1 MNAPSRGTFAFLL
14 IPIFG
19 ALLVL
24 YGTYHGPGLS
34 RDSLRYVRGAEN
46 IAHGHGYADVG
57 ESGAL
62 EFITHWP
69 PLYSMVVAVP
79 ITLGLSTTNAVRVV
93 NAFAFFATI
102 WLVGVLVRDLVA
114 RPSLAPIAAMLA
126 VALAPSVVHNHLMA
140 WSETI
145 FIPLI
150 LAGLLKMLDYAES
163 DRLLDLAIA
172 GVCLG
177 LSALARYAGVA
188 FIAGAAAALVL
199 WDWRARPLRALQ
211 GVVLFGAVAGLPMG
225 IWFARNVLATRH
237 THDRPFQPHGMGVE
251 QIRAGVDATSQWLL
265 PNWFNL
271 RVRTVWMLLVV
282 ALLVIAWRRAAP
294 KFAPDP
300 VLRRFL
306 VLVVMCVASYL
317 GFILVTM
324 WFFDFEVNFDVRMM
338 APVFVLVV
346 LAFAAAAPVR
356 FVHPWRGE
364 TRLFAGALALSVVML
379 AGYSVAHAWAAHRE
393 PAQFASPRWTDAAGW
408 DTVRSLPP
416 ETPIYSSQS
425 EVSQYFTGRGVRE
438 LPARGTLP
446 GPAYVLHYPRLDDAA
461 ASLAR
466 MGELRAR
473 VVNASDVVVVYAV
486 GR

>member
-1 MNAPSRGTFAFLL
+1 VIDPPPRTLVFFL
-14 IPIFG
+14 IPILA
-19 ALLVL
+19 ALLITF
-24 YGTYHGPGLS
+24 GTQRGAGFS

-46 IAHGHGYADVG
+46 IARGNGYSDVG
-57 ESGAL
+57 ESGGL
-62 EFITHWP
+62 ESITHWP
-69 PLYSMVVAVP
+69 PLYSMVLAIPIAV
-79 ITLGLSTTNAVRVV
+79 GLSTQNAVRVV
-93 NAFAFFATI
+93 NALSFFGTI
-102 WLVGVLVRDLVA
+102 WLVGALIR
-114 RPSLAPIAAMLA
+114 RLAPGSRVAPMTAMALVM
-126 VALAPSVVHNHLMA
+126 VAPAIVHNYLMA

-150 LAGLLKMLDYAES
+150 LAGLVKLVDYARHE
-163 DRLLDLAIA
+163 RWADLGMA
-172 GVCLG
+172 GICLG
-177 LSALARYAGVA
+177 LSAVTRYAGVA
-188 FIAGAAAALVL
+188 FIAGAAAALIM
-199 WDWRARPLRALQ
+199 WEWRARPLRALQ
-211 GVVLFGAVAGLPMG
+211 GVVLFGAVAGLPTG

-237 THDRPFQPHGMGVE
+237 THDRSLQPHGMGVE

-271 RVRTVWMLLVV
+271 RLRTVWMLLVV
-282 ALLVIAWRRAAP
+282 ALLVIAWRRAAT
-294 KFAPDP
+294 KFAPDA

-306 VLVVMCVASYL
+306 VLVVMCIASYL
-317 GFILVTM
+317 GFVLVTM
-324 WFFDFEVNFDVRMM
+324 WLFDFEVNFDVRMM

-346 LAFAAAAPVR
+346 LALAAAAPVR
-356 FVHPWRGE
+356 FAHPWRGE
-364 TRLFAGALALSVVML
+364 ARLLAAALALSFVML
-379 AGYSVAHAWAAHRE
+379 AGYSAAHAWAAHRE

-408 DTVRSLPP
+408 DTVRALPQ

-438 LPARGTLP
+438 LPALGTLP
-446 GPAYVLHYPRLDDAA
+446 APAYVLHYPLLDDAA